1 MDWNQLADRV
11 LSGTEPERTDAL
23 GVLESGDDE
32 LLGVLHASFRIR
44 QRYHG
49 RDVRIHV
56 LQNAKSGLCPED
68 CAFCSQSARFHT
80 GVDRYQVLSVDELYE
95 GAVQA
100 AALGAVK
107 YCMVTSTRGPSQREL
122 DVICAAVRKIKANL
136 NINVCT
142 SLGLLSGPTLGLR
155 QIASS
160 YEVARIPVTA

>member
-1 MDWNQLADRV
+1 MDWNQLADRA
-11 LSGTEPERTDAL
+11 LSGAELERRDAL
-23 GVLESGDDE
+23 AVLESGDDE

-100 AALGAVK
+100 AALGHGALERLAVVGDVLEDAARAVGPADRVAHRQQPGSIAGAPS
-107 YCMVTSTRGPSQREL
+107 MVRSIDSPRPPL
-122 DVICAAVRKIKANL
+122 PA
-136 NINVCT
+136 
-142 SLGLLSGPTLGLR
+142 
-155 QIASS
+155 
-160 YEVARIPVTA
+160 